1 MPKITSGKIDVWHRR
16 AKRRQMA
23 SKQDDSTSLFLRSLQ
38 QKKKKEKRKREK
50 LMMLNKPNGQPRRNQ
65 RRQLEAHSA
74 FFCQFPSPNGET
86 ICSYWKT
93 VEPCCFRYG
102 FDDVLLGSYLTF
114 LGEILGNCFF
124 SVIYISS
131 IFGHQICSG

>member
-1 MPKITSGKIDVWHRR
+1 MSGTEALKGDRWLLNRMTPHLC
-16 AKRRQMA
+16 
-23 SKQDDSTSLFLRSLQ
+23 SLEVCN
-38 QKKKKEKRKREK
+38 KKKKEKRKREK